1 MRHQK
6 RGRKLNRKAPHRKA
20 MLANMATSLFDIE
33 RITTTLPRAKEL
45 RRTVDRLITYAK
57 RGGLHQIRL
66 AAEIIHD
73 KAILNKLFT
82 VIGPAFK
89 DRQGGYCRIVRTAD
103 RMGDCAP
110 LCFIELVGTTEKRR
124 TEAEAA
130 AAAAAEAAGKKKPAA
145 EKKAKPKA
153 EKPAEEKPAGEPA
166 EGTSAEEKGTA
177 APKRKAA
184 PAAPKAAPKPKAE
197 PKSGDKKKKD
207 K

>member
-20 MLANMATSLFDIE
+20 MLANMATSLFDKE

-57 RGGLHQIRL
+57 RGGLHNIRL
-66 AAEIIHD
+66 AAEIVHD

-82 VIGPAFK
+82 TIGPSFK
-89 DRQGGYCRIVRTAD
+89 DRQGGYCRIVRTTD

-124 TEAEAA
+124 AEAEAA
-130 AAAAAEAAGKKKPAA
+130 AAAVAETTSKKKPAA
-145 EKKAKPKA
+145 EKKSAKPKNEA
-153 EKPAEEKPAGEPA
+153 ATEEKPA
-166 EGTSAEEKGTA
+166 AEETAVEPKEKA
-177 APKRKAA
+177 APKRKAV
-184 PAAPKAAPKPKAE
+184 PKEE
-197 PKSGDKKKKD
+197 PKSEAKAKAKPKDDDKKKKT